1 MKLVFVNTGINK
13 SSAPYRLC
21 EAINKIGVQA
31 ELLVVETEVED
42 PKIHKTKKT
51 LWYRL
56 LRKLDTLFF
65 KLENKLLYQM
75 RTDLPFSFYRIGI
88 DISKEQI
95 VKEADI
101 VVLNWVCG
109 NYISPYG
116 IRRLI
121 KKHKKIMM
129 ICHDNWYFTGGCHVR
144 MGCERFV
151 NECGNCPELHS
162 KCKNDCSSRMIK
174 LKRKCFNKGTI
185 LIVSPSLWM
194 DENVKRSALLHD
206 FPHYIIPN
214 TLNTDVFR
222 PTGKELLREKYEILD
237 GSLVLAFGAINAIS
251 TSYKGYKE
259 LKEALLILEHKLRKN
274 QQIEVII
281 FGDSK
286 GKKNIG
292 NFKVHFTGYLT
303 QEEMV
308 ELYNAADIYIVPSLE
323 DSFNYTVAESLACET
338 PVVAFK
344 TGGIVDIIDHKVNG
358 YLADYR
364 NVEDL
369 AGGIQ
374 WVIDNNQNNCLGKQ
388 GRDKVIKYFSND
400 IVAAKF
406 ITLCDNFLKSDGEYR
421 YGE

>member
-21 EAINKIGVQA
+21 EAINKKGVQA
-31 ELLVVETEVED
+31 ELLVVETELKETQ
-42 PKIHKTKKT
+42 IHKVKKS
-51 LWYRL
+51 LWYRF
-56 LRKLDTLFF
+56 LRKLDTLYF
-65 KLENKLLYQM
+65 KIENKLLYQR
-75 RTDLPFSFYRIGI
+75 RTDLPFSFYRIGM
-88 DISKEQI
+88 DISKEKVI
-95 VKEADI
+95 READI

-109 NYISPYG
+109 NFISPYG

-121 KKHKKIMM
+121 KEHKRIIL
-129 ICHDNWYFTGGCHVR
+129 ICHDNWHFTGGCHVR
-144 MGCERFV
+144 MGCEQFM

-162 KCKNDCSSRMIK
+162 KCKNDCSNRMLK
-174 LKRKCFNKGTI
+174 LKRKCFNKGKM

-194 DENVKRSALLHD
+194 DENVKHSTLLHN

-214 TLNTDVFR
+214 TLNTDMFR
-222 PTGKELLREKYEILD
+222 PIEKRLLREKYEISD
-237 GSLVLAFGAINAIS
+237 DSLVLAFGAINAVS
-251 TSYKGYKE
+251 TSYKGYNE
-259 LKEALLILEHKLRKN
+259 LKEALLILEHNFRKN

-286 GKKNIG
+286 EQKNIG

-303 QEEMV
+303 QEEMI
-308 ELYNAADIYIVPSLE
+308 ELYNSADIYIVPSLE

-358 YLADYR
+358 YLSEYR
-364 NVEDL
+364 DVEDL
-369 AGGIQ
+369 AAGIQ

-388 GRDKVIKYFSND
+388 GRAKVIKDFSYD
-400 IVAAKF
+400 IVATKF
-406 ITLCDNFLKSDGEYR
+406 ITLCEDFLDNSGE
-421 YGE
+421 